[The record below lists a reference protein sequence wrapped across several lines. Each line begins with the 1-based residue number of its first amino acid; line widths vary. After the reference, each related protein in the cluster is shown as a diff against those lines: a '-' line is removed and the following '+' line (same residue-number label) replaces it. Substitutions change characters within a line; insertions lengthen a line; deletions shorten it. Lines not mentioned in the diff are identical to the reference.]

1 MPGSA
6 RGPAAGGPA
15 LRTLRVVAALVA
27 LGTLKAAWTML
38 FARAEF
44 LAAFPGL
51 APAGYAPMLALVA
64 ANFAA
69 AVGAVLRFRWAAVA
83 LVGLGLVTIA
93 ADVWVRGPAFHLVM
107 SVVLMLVVAP
117 AAWFARDGLR

>member
-1 MPGSA
+1 MPG
-6 RGPAAGGPA
+6 PAGGPPGDVRA

-38 FARAEF
+38 FARPEF

-51 APAGYAPMLALVA
+51 APAGFAPMLALVA

-69 AVGAVLRFRWAAVA
+69 ALGTVLRFRWAAGA
-83 LVGLGLVTIA
+83 LVVLGLVTIA
-93 ADVWVRGPAFHLVM
+93 ADVWVRGPAFHLVT
-107 SVVLMLVVAP
+107 SVVLMLVVTP
-117 AAWFARDGLR
+117 AAWLARGALR